1 MGKLPFLLP
10 LGWLYG
16 QLTVIRNELFN
27 RGLLQQF
34 SPEQRTI
41 SVGNL
46 TVGGTGKTP
55 MIEYLAR
62 LLRTNQSIATISR
75 GYGRR
80 SKGFRMADIRTDNA
94 ETIGDEPL
102 QILRKFGDT
111 VAVCVGEK
119 RADALRKL
127 HQLRPDITTVLLD
140 DAFQHRAVLPH
151 LNLLLC
157 DYNRPFYADYPFPA
171 GLLREGRRGA
181 NRADAV
187 IVTKCPD
194 ALPNSEQ
201 ADIRRKIGRY
211 TRPETPVFFAGLR
224 YDSPVSFAGDEA
236 SMSLLPGQPVV
247 LVSGLA
253 NADPLD
259 RYVQKQFALLD
270 HHRFADHYAYTR
282 ADVDR
287 LLAHLPNNAMLLTT
301 EKDWVKLDTLLT
313 DAEKK
318 RWAYLPITV
327 RFLADEAAFRALVV

>member
-1 MGKLPFLLP
+1 
-10 LGWLYG
+10 
-16 QLTVIRNELFN
+16 
-27 RGLLQQF
+27 
-34 SPEQRTI
+34 
-41 SVGNL
+41 
-46 TVGGTGKTP
+46 
-55 MIEYLAR
+55 MIEYMVR
-62 LLRTNQSIATISR
+62 LLHTTRSIATLSR

-111 VAVCVGEK
+111 VTVCVGEK
-119 RADALRKL
+119 RADALQKL
-127 HQLRPDITTVLLD
+127 HQRRPDITTVLLD

-181 NRADAV
+181 SRADAV

-194 ALPNSEQ
+194 ALPDSEQ

-211 TRPETPVFFAGLR
+211 TRPETPIFFAGLH
-224 YDSPVSFAGDEA
+224 YDAPVSFAGGADGV
-236 SMSLLPGQPVV
+236 LPGKPVV

-259 RYVQKQFALLD
+259 RYVQGQFTLLS

-287 LLAHLPNNAMLLTT
+287 LLAHLPADATLLTT
-301 EKDWVKLDTLLT
+301 EKDWVKLDILLT
-313 DAEKK
+313 NAEKK

-327 RFLADEAAFRALVV
+327 RFLADEAAFQALVV